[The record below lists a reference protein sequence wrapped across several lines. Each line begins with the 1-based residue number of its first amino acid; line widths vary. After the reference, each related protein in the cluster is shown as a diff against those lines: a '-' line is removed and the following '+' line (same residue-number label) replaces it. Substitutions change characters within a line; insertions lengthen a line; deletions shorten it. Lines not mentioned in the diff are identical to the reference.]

1 MDAEI
6 EDVADTALWIAAYR
20 AAETESPRPLFRDPL
35 AARLAGDKG
44 RTLARKMTGA
54 AQFAWMTVVRT
65 VVIDDFL
72 REAIAAGAD
81 TVVNLGAGLDTRPYR
96 MELPSSLSWIE
107 VDVPK
112 IVALKEARLPHETPR
127 CRLQR
132 LTADLADDDAR
143 RRVLAQ
149 IAAESRRAVVLTE
162 GVLAYLTTEDVVKL
176 ARDLHAHP
184 QLQTW
189 IVDHAAPFLNRAVRA
204 RRTGIEKN
212 APFKFETA
220 DPAAFYAA
228 HGWRLAE
235 MRYLVDVGER
245 VGRPVPWPIWF
256 RPLKAVLPR
265 RAQEALRTMLGYARL
280 ERA

>member
-20 AAETESPRPLFRDPL
+20 AAETESPRALFRDPL

-44 RTLARKMTGA
+44 RAIARKMRGA
-54 AQFAWMTVVRT
+54 PQFAWMTVVRT

-81 TVVNLGAGLDTRPYR
+81 TVVNIGAGLDTRPYR
-96 MELPSSLSWIE
+96 MELPDSLSWIE

-112 IVALKEARLPHETPR
+112 IVALKDARLQGEAPR

-132 LTADLADDDAR
+132 LTADLA
-143 RRVLAQ
+143 
-149 IAAESRRAVVLTE
+149 
-162 GVLAYLTTEDVVKL
+162 
-176 ARDLHAHP
+176 
-184 QLQTW
+184 
-189 IVDHAAPFLNRAVRA
+189 AAPFLNLAVRA

-212 APFKFETA
+212 APLKFETK

-235 MRYLVDVGER
+235 MRYLPDVGER

-256 RPLKAVLPR
+256 RPVKAVLPR